1 MRRMMTFLPA
11 LRHAAVPA
19 LLLLLAACDTT
30 QPPFIPA
37 VDFDQQPAS
46 VTFQLNFVRGSA
58 ALAPGEATRLSRTL
72 GDLGVRKGDDII
84 VRIGPSGNAALDQAR
99 ASAAAAALAG
109 TPAHVRVIG
118 SGQHPLGSGP
128 AALALVEVTR
138 FGTVR
143 VVCPTPMDAWET
155 DRLLVS
161 PPVGC
166 SNAVNLAEMAARP
179 QDLISPRPLRGSGGA
194 VSAAAVL
201 RHDQDKVKDPGSFEN
216 W

>member
-1 MRRMMTFLPA
+1 MTFLPT

-37 VDFDQQPAS
+37 ADFDQQPAS
-46 VTFQLNFVRGSA
+46 VTVQLNFVRGSA
-58 ALAPGEATRLSRTL
+58 TLAPGEATRLSRTL
-72 GDLGVRKGDDII
+72 SDLGVRKGDDIV
-84 VRIGPSGNAALDQAR
+84 VRIGPSGDAALDQAR

-118 SGQHPLGSGP
+118 SGQHPLGS
-128 AALALVEVTR
+128 ASSALALVEVTR

-166 SNAVNLAEMAARP
+166 SNAVNLAEMAAHP
-179 QDLISPRPLRGSGGA
+179 QDLITPKPLRGSRGA